1 VAAFLARRLLHGI
14 IVVALVATV
23 VFLLIHTAPGDPFS
37 GAIEDPR
44 ITEAVREA
52 WRHAYG
58 LDRPISEQYARYV
71 MSVFRGELGFS
82 ISKQRPV
89 VAVLR
94 DALPNTL
101 LLMAIG
107 LVSGFLLGIEVA
119 IAQVRKL
126 GKKTDKILGGISIAF
141 FSIPDFWLALLIFV
155 GLGYW
160 LPGRIFPLGGAVDV
174 VNYDNFGFWAR
185 AWDRITHLI
194 LPSLTLAL
202 LYFPVFARHQR
213 AALIDTLPSDYMV
226 TARAKGV
233 SESALIRKHAL
244 RNALLPVVTLLG
256 IAFPALLTGAVFV
269 EKVFSWPGMGLR
281 IVDSIGSRDYPL
293 LTACVIFGSA
303 FVVAGS
309 ILADALHLWLD
320 PRLRDDR

>member
-1 VAAFLARRLLHGI
+1 VAAFFVRRLLHGF
-14 IVVALVATV
+14 IVVALVATI
-23 VFLLIHTAPGDPFS
+23 VFVLIRAAPGDPFS
-37 GAIEDPR
+37 GAMDDPSV
-44 ITEAVREA
+44 TEAIREA

-58 LDRPISEQYARYV
+58 LDRPIFEQFVSYV
-71 MSVFRGELGFS
+71 RSMFHGDLGFS
-82 ISKQRPV
+82 ILLKRPV
-89 VAVLR
+89 VYVLR

-101 LLMAIG
+101 LLMSIG

-119 IAQVRKL
+119 IAQVRNL
-126 GKKTDKILGGISIAF
+126 GKKTDKILGGISITF

-160 LPGRIFPLGGAVDV
+160 LPGRIFPLGGVVDV

-194 LPSLTLAL
+194 LPSLTLTL
-202 LYFPVFARHQR
+202 LYFPLFARHQR
-213 AALIDTLPSDYMV
+213 AALIDTLPSEYMT

-244 RNALLPVVTLLG
+244 RNSLLPVVTLVG
-256 IAFPALLTGAVFV
+256 VAFPALFAGAVFV

-281 IVDSIGSRDYPL
+281 IVESIGGRDYPL
-293 LTACVIFGSA
+293 LTASVIFASA

-309 ILADALHLWLD
+309 ILADVVHLWLD